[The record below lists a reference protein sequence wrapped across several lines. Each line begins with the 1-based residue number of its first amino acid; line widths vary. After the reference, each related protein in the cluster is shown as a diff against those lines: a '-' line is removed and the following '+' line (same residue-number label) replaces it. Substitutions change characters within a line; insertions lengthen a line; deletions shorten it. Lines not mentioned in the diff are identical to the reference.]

1 MTFRKIELIPTLFLI
16 GSLAMFITLGSWQME
31 RLVWKQRVIAE
42 SDAAKAAPALA
53 TLPEDISNLTYHRV
67 LLTGTFLHDKT
78 IHLIGRQ
85 QGMDVGYYIVTPFSL
100 EDDGRIILVNRG
112 FSPLNKESKPEGIVT
127 IEGILRPAR
136 EKRYFAP
143 ENMADKNIWSYE
155 DMDKIATV
163 LGKKPLPLVVEALG
177 KYERDVYPIPND
189 GTFIFRNDHLG
200 YALTWY
206 GLGVV
211 SVVMFV
217 AYYRKKKSD

>member
-1 MTFRKIELIPTLFLI
+1 MTFRKFEWIPTLFLI

-31 RLVWKQRVIAE
+31 RLVWKERVIAE
-42 SDAAKAAPALA
+42 SNAAKTAPALA
-53 TLPEDISNLTYHRV
+53 TLPEDLSGLTYRRV

-112 FSPLNKESKPEGIVT
+112 FSPLSKESKPQGITTVEGL
-127 IEGILRPAR
+127 LRPAR

-143 ENMADKNIWSYE
+143 ENMPNKNIWSYE
-155 DMDKIATV
+155 DMDKIAENV
-163 LGKKPLPLVVEALG
+163 GSKPLPLVVEALG
-177 KYERDVYPIPND
+177 KHESGVYPIPND

-206 GLGVV
+206 GLAMV
-211 SVVMFV
+211 SVVMYI
-217 AYYRKKKSD
+217 AYYRKKKDN